1 MLSVTEEQKRMFYAS
16 GYSYNYVFHF
26 PETEL
31 IFDNDQLHS
40 EEMTLQESIC
50 DEEDLKLGGCIAS
63 SIEFVVSEI
72 MAEEIAGLSFTAEI
86 EVKDEDGLVV
96 QVVPMGTFTAD
107 AAEQMNDK
115 DYKKVTAYDYMY
127 EMSVDVSEW
136 YNTFFSDGAIHTVKE
151 TREAL
156 LEYLGASY
164 IVQTLPNDDV
174 LLEKTVEPNGNLTGT
189 ELLRS
194 ICEIN
199 GAFGRM
205 NREGFFEEITLHGL
219 GLYPE
224 DALGENKNLY
234 PEETL
239 YPEDDFEYLGQS
251 DGSNICPQWRSTK
264 YEEYM
269 TLPITCLNIQ
279 STAEDVG
286 VTVGDDLSNP
296 YVITSNMLLYGKGS
310 DELKTI
316 GSSILS
322 QIKGLTYRPNT
333 TELDGLPYLECG
345 DSLCLTKKNDT
356 VESHIFSRTL
366 KGIQALIDTFEA
378 KGNKMRANEVTANEE
393 IRRLKG
399 KTLQIRKEIENF
411 SVKLTD
417 VEKNTESLLDMTAS
431 TIVLQVQKDGKVAAV
446 ALDGSGDKVSFTV
459 SADNVFFEGDKID
472 LTTKKLSI
480 ISDNFNLD
488 ENGNLSA
495 TVLGDIRK
503 KWNTGDYDQSLIVQK
518 RGNPWDSGLAPSEY
532 YEKYYL
538 DIETGVLYQV
548 IQTGMKYNWS
558 AIEQF
563 TQYEEVPLQSQLNQT
578 YDAILLQVES
588 DGSVVAM
595 SLDASG
601 EKSEFVIS
609 ADNISLKGK
618 RIDLTADG
626 ISLTSDKLNIGTDG
640 SIECASFRQKYELG
654 ENVYEVVIENGNIE
668 CTGKI
673 ETTQIDCNLADI
685 DVLRVDGCNYHN
697 IVQSTDVTEALI
709 HEVVFTAPYDI
720 ADKTVHV
727 TNMDIDS
734 QPNAYPIGVS
744 VSGKQIR
751 IRFANTITGTLTF
764 GITYWDMQP

>member
-1 MLSVTEEQKRMFYAS
+1 MLSATEEQKRMFYAS

-96 QVVPMGTFTAD
+96 QVVPMGSFIVD

-115 DYKKVTAYDYMY
+115 DYKKVIAYDYMY

-136 YNTFFSDGAIHTVKE
+136 YNSFFADGVKHTVKE

-156 LEYLGASY
+156 LEHLGASY
-164 IVQTLPNDDV
+164 VVQTLPNDDV
-174 LLEKTVEPNGNLTGT
+174 LLEKTIEPNGNLTGT

-224 DALGENKNLY
+224 DALGEDGNLY

-239 YPEDDFEYLGQS
+239 YPEDDFEYLGQF
-251 DGSNICPQWRSTK
+251 DGSTICPQWRSTK

-269 TLPITCLNIQ
+269 TQPITCLNIQ

-296 YVITSNMLLYGKGS
+296 YVITANVLLYGKGS

-316 GSSILS
+316 GSSIFS
-322 QIKGLTYRPNT
+322 QIRGLTYRPNT

-345 DSLCLTKKNDT
+345 DVFALEKKNDS
-356 VESHIFSRTL
+356 VESYIFSRTL
-366 KGIQALIDTFEA
+366 KGIQALLDSFEA

-393 IRRLKG
+393 IQKLKG
-399 KTLQIRKEIENF
+399 KTLVIKKDIEGIRTEVSDLEESTSSRFEQTSTAIEMEVKRAENAEKALSSSINMTEEAITAEVKRATTAEKELSSSIQ
-411 SVKLTD
+411 
-417 VEKNTESLLDMTAS
+417 MTAS
-431 TIVLQVQKDGKVAAV
+431 TIVLQVDKDGKVAAIT
-446 ALDGSGDKVSFTV
+446 LDGS
-459 SADNVFFEGDKID
+459 
-472 LTTKKLSI
+472 
-480 ISDNFNLD
+480 
-488 ENGNLSA
+488 
-495 TVLGDIRK
+495 
-503 KWNTGDYDQSLIVQK
+503 
-518 RGNPWDSGLAPSEY
+518 SE
-532 YEKYYL
+532 K
-538 DIETGVLYQV
+538 T
-548 IQTGMKYNWS
+548 
-558 AIEQF
+558 
-563 TQYEEVPLQSQLNQT
+563 
-578 YDAILLQVES
+578 
-588 DGSVVAM
+588 
-595 SLDASG
+595 
-601 EKSEFVIS
+601 EFVIS
-609 ADNISLKGK
+609 VENISLDGET
-618 RIDLTADG
+618 IDLTADN
-626 ISLTSDKLNIGTDG
+626 ISITSDKLNIGADG
-640 SIECASFRQKYELG
+640 SIECAYFRQTYEIG
-654 ENVYEVVIENGNIE
+654 NQTYEVIIENGNIE

-673 ETTQIDCNLADI
+673 EVTQLDCNLADI
-685 DVLRVDGCNYHN
+685 EVFRVDGYTYHS
-697 IVQSTDVTEALI
+697 QSASIEIAEALVYEI
-709 HEVVFTAPYDI
+709 VFTSAYDI
-720 ADKTVHV
+720 ADKAVHV

-734 QPNAYPIGVS
+734 QPNAYLIGVS

-751 IRFANTITGTLTF
+751 IRFANTVTGNLTF
-764 GITYWDMQP
+764 GITYWDIQP